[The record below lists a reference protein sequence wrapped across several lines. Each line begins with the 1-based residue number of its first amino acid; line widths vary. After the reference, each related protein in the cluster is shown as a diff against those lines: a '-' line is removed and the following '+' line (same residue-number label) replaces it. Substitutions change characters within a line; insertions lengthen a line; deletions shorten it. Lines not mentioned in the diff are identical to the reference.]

1 MKKHF
6 MILSAFAA
14 ALLLLPCCKKDQ
26 DTVAES
32 EKFTIKAEMEK
43 PTPDSGEKTHLGP
56 TDNGKTPILW
66 SKDDHIGLFDGTSR
80 LDFALE
86 SGENTAS
93 ANFGCQGHPATASA
107 YCAFYPI
114 DMNPTAQLDNSS
126 YTVTFQLPQTQT
138 YRKPADDG
146 TPTLAEG
153 ALPMLAYANSTDNEF
168 NFRTPMAI
176 LKVDLIGTGWV
187 DKIVLTDLDES
198 TQLWGLATVTVSGE
212 TDAPEIHSE
221 NLSGGNNT
229 LTLDCLHA
237 RLNESTPTSFY
248 FVVPVGTLCE
258 EEGSGFKIDVYDLDR
273 NCHTIDESGVHG
285 GFIQRATI
293 STLAHDE
300 MMDLDDIAG
309 IKGLFSVSEN
319 KQVYFSQ
326 GNLQYTDAP
335 FGDHRWHFESSQVSS
350 YDYGDALCGLY
361 SYFYWNNTSYNWY
374 NTSILDAFM
383 DNQYSLYPEQ
393 CTLNDVFF
401 TNSRNED
408 GVEHPN
414 PNFNVR
420 LYPEDYYYDDDD
432 VTDQTGIWRTL
443 SAEEWMY
450 LFSYQRDG
458 ANSLY
463 DDYDNDVRRDMY
475 RRGVTVLGKTNCIVL
490 YPDGYK
496 GTKVQDLDTQTFND
510 ESAYNAATAAGVVFL
525 PAAGFADSDYN
536 IAHTGSVGAYWS
548 STPNPG
554 AVGYAH
560 ALYFQSLE
568 DKIWISR
575 YVNPKG
581 DLPRD
586 RACSVR
592 LVRDITIPA
601 N

>member
-6 MILSAFAA
+6 MTLSALAA
-14 ALLLLPCCKKDQ
+14 ALLLLPCCSKDQ
-26 DTVAES
+26 DLDLVGGGNN
-32 EKFTIKAEMEK
+32 FIIHIKAEVEK
-43 PTPDSGEKTHLGP
+43 LNPDSGEKTHIGP

-66 SKDDHIGLFDGTSR
+66 SKDDHISLFDGTNR

-93 ANFGCQGHPATASA
+93 ANFGCQGYLNATANA
-107 YCAFYPI
+107 YCAFYPTG
-114 DMNPTAQLDNSS
+114 MEPTAQLDNGS

-138 YRKPADDG
+138 YRKPADEG

-153 ALPMLAYANSTDNEF
+153 ALPMLAYANSTDSVF

-198 TQLWGLATVTVSGE
+198 TQLWGLATVKVSGE

-300 MMDLDDIAG
+300 MMDLDNITG
-309 IKGLFSVSEN
+309 IKGLFSVSED
-319 KQVYFSQ
+319 KQVFFSQ
-326 GNLQYTDAP
+326 GNLWCDWGDWFPLAKCYFEAHQY
-335 FGDHRWHFESSQVSS
+335 ESRDSWDPHHAS
-350 YDYGDALCGLY
+350 LFL
-361 SYFYWNNTSYNWY
+361 WY
-374 NTSILDAFM
+374 NKFRLADYET
-383 DNQYSLYPEQ
+383 Y
-393 CTLNDVFF
+393 CTDSDFHPNIEDVFF

-408 GVEHPN
+408 GTELPN
-414 PNFNVR
+414 PNFGVNINGTSQ
-420 LYPEDYYYDDDD
+420 Y
-432 VTDQTGIWRTL
+432 GIWRTL
-443 SAEEWMY
+443 STEEWMY
-450 LFSYQRDG
+450 LFSYKWDG
-458 ANSLY
+458 VNSYY
-463 DDYDNDVRRDMY
+463 DDYDNNARRGMY
-475 RRGVTVLGKTNCIVL
+475 RKGVTVMGHTNCIVL
-490 YPDGYK
+490 YPDGYD
-496 GTKVQDLDTQTFND
+496 GEKVEDFDTGTFNV
-510 ESAYNAATAAGVVFL
+510 ESAYNAATAAGIVFL
-525 PAAGFADSDYN
+525 PAAGYRNNSTNVECF
-536 IAHTGSVGAYWS
+536 GSRGAYWS
-548 STPNPG
+548 STPN
-554 AVGYAH
+554 VSSVDYAYP
-560 ALYFQSLE
+560 LYFQSQQTRW
-568 DKIWISR
+568 DDTYID
-575 YVNPKG
+575 PKG
-581 DLPRD
+581 DLPRSYG
-586 RACSVR
+586 CSLR

>member
-6 MILSAFAA
+6 MTLSALAA
-14 ALLLLPCCKKDQ
+14 ALLLLPCCSKDQ
-26 DTVAES
+26 DLDLVGGGNN
-32 EKFTIKAEMEK
+32 FIIHIKAEVEK
-43 PTPDSGEKTHLGP
+43 LNPDSGEKTHIGP
-56 TDNGKTPILW
+56 TDNGKTPLLW
-66 SKDDHIGLFDGTSR
+66 SKGDHIDLFDGISR

-86 SGENTAS
+86 SGENSTS
-93 ANFGCQGHPATASA
+93 ANFGCQGYLNATASA

-114 DMNPTAQLDNSS
+114 GMNPTVQLNDSS

-153 ALPMLAYANSTDNEF
+153 ALPMIAYANSTDNEF

-176 LKVDLIGTGWV
+176 LKVDLIGAGWV
-187 DKIVLTDLDES
+187 DKMVLTDLDES

-273 NCHTIDESGVHG
+273 NCHTIDESGMNG

-293 STLAHDE
+293 STLAHNE
-300 MMDLDDIAG
+300 MMDLDNITG

-319 KQVYFSQ
+319 KQVFFSP
-326 GNLQYTDAP
+326 GNLYDYIHN
-335 FGDHRWHFESSQVSS
+335 FKLMYSFESEQ
-350 YDYGDALCGLY
+350 
-361 SYFYWNNTSYNWY
+361 
-374 NTSILDAFM
+374 TSIDQNF
-383 DNQYSLYPEQ
+383 NWR
-393 CTLNDVFF
+393 TNNDVFF

-408 GVEHPN
+408 GEERPN
-414 PNFNVR
+414 PDFSVR
-420 LYPEDYYYDDDD
+420 LDNGS
-432 VTDQTGIWRTL
+432 DQAGIWRTL

-450 LFSYQRDG
+450 LFSYKRDG
-458 ANSLY
+458 VNSLD
-463 DDYDNDVRRDMY
+463 DDYDNDARRDMY
-475 RRGVTVLGKTNCIVL
+475 RKGVTVMEQANCIVL
-490 YPDGYK
+490 YPDGYV
-496 GTKVQDLDTQTFND
+496 GTKVDDFDTQTFNV
-510 ESAYNAATAAGVVFL
+510 ESAYNEATAAGIVFL
-525 PAAGFADSDYN
+525 SPGGYSRYN
-536 IAHTGSVGAYWS
+536 PYSISYESISIGSVGAYWS
-548 STPNPG
+548 STLNPG
-554 AVGYAH
+554 SVGHAH
-560 ALYFQSLE
+560 VLYFQSLE
-568 DKIWISR
+568 DKAGWLDR

-581 DLPRD
+581 DFPRNHF
-586 RACSVR
+586 CSVR

>member
-14 ALLLLPCCKKDQ
+14 ALLLLPCCSKNQ
-26 DTVAES
+26 DLDLVGGS
-32 EKFTIKAEMEK
+32 NNFIIHIKAEMEK

-114 DMNPTAQLDNSS
+114 DMNPTAQLNNDS
-126 YTVTFQLPQTQT
+126 YTVNFQLPQTQT

-187 DKIVLTDLDES
+187 DKMVLTDLDES
-198 TQLWGLATVTVSGE
+198 TQLWGEATVTVSAE
-212 TDAPEIHSE
+212 TAAPEIHSE

-258 EEGSGFKIDVYDLDR
+258 EEGSGFKIDVYDLD
-273 NCHTIDESGVHG
+273 NHCHTIDESGVHG
-285 GFIQRATI
+285 SFIQRATI
-293 STLAHDE
+293 STLAHNE
-300 MMDLDDIAG
+300 MMDLDNITG

-319 KQVYFSQ
+319 KQVFFSP
-326 GNLQYTDAP
+326 GNLWYIYYTDTSY
-335 FGDHRWHFESSQVSS
+335 GDNMLRFEETQVSHHLS
-350 YDYGDALCGLY
+350 FPYPFTYINLAH
-361 SYFYWNNTSYNWY
+361 FYWNNTSYIGNV
-374 NTSILDAFM
+374 FK

-393 CTLNDVFF
+393 CTINDVFF
-401 TNSRNED
+401 TNSRDED
-408 GVEHPN
+408 GVERPN
-414 PNFNVR
+414 PNFSVK
-420 LYPEDYYYDDDD
+420 LDDG
-432 VTDQTGIWRTL
+432 TEQTGIWRTL

-450 LFSYQRDG
+450 LFSYKWDG
-458 ANSLY
+458 VNSYY
-463 DDYDNDVRRDMY
+463 DDYDNDARRDMY
-475 RRGVTVLGKTNCIVL
+475 RKGVTVLGKTNCIVL
-490 YPDGYK
+490 YPDGYE
-496 GTKVQDLDTQTFND
+496 GTKVEDFDTQTFNN
-510 ESAYNAATAAGVVFL
+510 ESAYNAATDAGIVFL
-525 PAAGFADSDYN
+525 PAIGYVDIYSYQ
-536 IAHTGSVGAYWS
+536 IGSVGAYWS

-554 AVGYAH
+554 AVGYAY
-560 ALYFQSLE
+560 ALYFQSIE
-568 DKIWISR
+568 DKAGWWDR

-581 DLPRD
+581 DFPREHG
-586 RACSVR
+586 CSVR

>member
-1 MKKHF
+1 
-6 MILSAFAA
+6 
-14 ALLLLPCCKKDQ
+14 
-26 DTVAES
+26 
-32 EKFTIKAEMEK
+32 MEK

-93 ANFGCQGHPATASA
+93 AHFGCQGLPATASA

-114 DMNPTAQLDNSS
+114 DMNPTAQLSNGS

-153 ALPMLAYANSTDNEF
+153 ALPMIAYANSTDNEF

-187 DKIVLTDLDES
+187 DKMVLTDLDES

-273 NCHTIDESGVHG
+273 NCYTIDESGVNG

-300 MMDLDDIAG
+300 MMDLDNITG

-319 KQVYFSQ
+319 KQVFFSP
-326 GNLQYTDAP
+326 GNLWYHYAFYSSNNNKWQ
-335 FGDHRWHFESSQVSS
+335 FESTQVSYHFTLIS
-350 YDYGDALCGLY
+350 TNYADY
-361 SYFYWNNTSYNWY
+361 SHFYWNNTSYTGNVFK
-374 NTSILDAFM
+374 D
-383 DNQYSLYPEQ
+383 DQYSLQPEQ

-408 GVEHPN
+408 GVERPN
-414 PNFNVR
+414 PDFSVR
-420 LYPEDYYYDDDD
+420 LYDG
-432 VTDQTGIWRTL
+432 TDQAGIWRTL

-450 LFSYQRDG
+450 LFSYKRDG
-458 ANSLY
+458 VNSYY
-463 DDYDNDVRRDMY
+463 DDYDNDARRDMY
-475 RRGVTVLGKTNCIVL
+475 RKGVTVLGKTNCIVL
-490 YPDGYK
+490 YPDGYE
-496 GTKVQDLDTQTFND
+496 GTKVPDFDTETFNV
-510 ESAYNAATAAGVVFL
+510 ESAYNEATAAGIVFL
-525 PAAGFADSDYN
+525 PAVDLHDFPYFGL
-536 IAHTGSVGAYWS
+536 TGAYWS

-568 DKIWISR
+568 DKEGWWDR

-581 DLPRD
+581 DLPRSYKC
-586 RACSVR
+586 AVR

>member
-6 MILSAFAA
+6 MTFSVLAA
-14 ALLLLPCCKKDQ
+14 ALLLLPCCSKDQ
-26 DTVAES
+26 NPDLVGGS
-32 EKFTIKAEMEK
+32 NNFIINIKAEMEK
-43 PTPDSGEKTHLGP
+43 TAPDSGEKTHLGP

-66 SKDDHIGLFDGTSR
+66 SKDDHISLFDGTNR

-153 ALPMLAYANSTDNEF
+153 ALPMLAYANSTDNVF

-176 LKVDLIGTGWV
+176 LKVDLIGSGWV
-187 DKIVLTDLDES
+187 DKMVLTDLDKS

-258 EEGSGFKIDVYDLDR
+258 EEGSGFKIDVYDLD
-273 NCHTIDESGVHG
+273 NHCFTIDESDVHG

-293 STLAHDE
+293 STLAHNE
-300 MMDLDDIAG
+300 MMDLDNITG

-319 KQVYFSQ
+319 KQVFFSP
-326 GNLQYTDAP
+326 GNLWYHYAFYSSNNNKWQ
-335 FGDHRWHFESSQVSS
+335 FESTQVS
-350 YDYGDALCGLY
+350 YHFTLIPTNYADY
-361 SYFYWNNTSYNWY
+361 SHFYWNNTSYTGNVFK
-374 NTSILDAFM
+374 D
-383 DNQYSLYPEQ
+383 DQYSLQPEQ

-408 GVEHPN
+408 GVERPN
-414 PNFNVR
+414 PDFSVR
-420 LYPEDYYYDDDD
+420 LYDG
-432 VTDQTGIWRTL
+432 TDQAGIWRTL

-450 LFSYQRDG
+450 LFSYKRDG
-458 ANSLY
+458 VNSYY
-463 DDYDNDVRRDMY
+463 DDYDNDARRDMY
-475 RRGVTVLGKTNCIVL
+475 RKGVTVLGKTNCIVL
-490 YPDGYK
+490 YPDGYE
-496 GTKVQDLDTQTFND
+496 GPKVQDFDTDTFND
-510 ESAYNAATAAGVVFL
+510 ESAYNAATDAGIVFL
-525 PAAGFADSDYN
+525 PAVDLHDFPYFGL
-536 IAHTGSVGAYWS
+536 TGAYWS

-568 DKIWISR
+568 DKAGWWDR

-581 DLPRD
+581 DLPRSYKC
-586 RACSVR
+586 AVR